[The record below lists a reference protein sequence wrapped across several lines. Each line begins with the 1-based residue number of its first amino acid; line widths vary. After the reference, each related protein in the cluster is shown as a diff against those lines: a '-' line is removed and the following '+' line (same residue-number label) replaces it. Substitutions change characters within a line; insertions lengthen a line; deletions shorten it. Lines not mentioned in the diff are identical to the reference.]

1 MAVDGNRIRQLRKNS
16 GLTQEELGKKLG
28 VIKQTVSS
36 WENNISEPNSEVLSK
51 IASVFN
57 VSIGYL
63 YGNSSSDIDYAN
75 YQMDTPE
82 FALDFKMRIRD
93 LMAEQKM
100 SEEDFAKRTGF
111 NYEEK
116 DSYLYGNRIPSIE
129 DLIKI
134 AAALNVS
141 TDYLLDI
148 SKRKRI
154 SAEEEMLLQS
164 FNRCDKE
171 CKKYLISKA
180 GVLCVEGISA
190 VAAGEYGKYVD
201 EEKNHFLRVVP
212 EEKGLKK
219 KNDKCAC

>member
-1 MAVDGNRIRQLRKNS
+1 MDIGKMISKLRSDKGLNQRDLAKLLGVSNGAIGMWETGKRQPDLD
-16 GLTQEELGKKLG
+16 TIKKLSAFFG
-28 VIKQTVSS
+28 VTTD
-36 WENNISEPNSEVLSK
+36 
-51 IASVFN
+51 
-57 VSIGYL
+57 YL
-63 YGNSSSDIDYAN
+63 IGNSQCAIDYAN

-82 FALDFKMRIRD
+82 FALDFKMRIRE
-93 LMAEQKM
+93 LLAEQKI
-100 SEEDFAKRTGF
+100 SEEEFAERAGF

-134 AAALNVS
+134 AGALNVS
-141 TDYLLDI
+141 TDYLLNVTN
-148 SKRKRI
+148 RKRI

-201 EEKNHFLRVVP
+201 EEKKLFPSSGTGGKR
-212 EEKGLKK
+212 
-219 KNDKCAC
+219 A

>member
-1 MAVDGNRIRQLRKNS
+1 MFGKRIVELRKKR
-16 GLTQEELGKKLG
+16 GLTQAELAKSIGISRSALSLYEIEKREPDIDTLGKLSALFKVPVGYILG
-28 VIKQTVSS
+28 KEQEIT
-36 WENNISEPNSEVLSK
+36 
-51 IASVFN
+51 
-57 VSIGYL
+57 
-63 YGNSSSDIDYAN
+63 DYTN
-75 YQMDTPE
+75 YTMDTPE

-93 LMAEQKM
+93 LLTEQKI
-100 SEEDFAKRTGF
+100 SEEEFAERAGF

-134 AAALNVS
+134 AGALNVS
-141 TDYLLDI
+141 TDYLLNVTN
-148 SKRKRI
+148 RKRI

-190 VAAGEYGKYVD
+190 VAAGEYEKYVD
-201 EEKNHFLRVVP
+201 EEKKSFP
-212 EEKGLKK
+212 SSGTGGKW
-219 KNDKCAC
+219 A

>member
-1 MAVDGNRIRQLRKNS
+1 MDIGKMISKLRSDKGLNQRELAKLLGVSNGAIGMWETGKRQPDLD
-16 GLTQEELGKKLG
+16 TIKKLSAFFG
-28 VIKQTVSS
+28 VTTD
-36 WENNISEPNSEVLSK
+36 
-51 IASVFN
+51 
-57 VSIGYL
+57 YL
-63 YGNSSSDIDYAN
+63 LGNSQCAIDYAN

-82 FALDFKMRIRD
+82 FALDFKMRIRE
-93 LMAEQKM
+93 LLVEQKI
-100 SEEDFAKRTGF
+100 SEEEFAERAGF

-116 DSYLYGNRIPSIE
+116 DSYLYGNQIPSIE

-134 AAALNVS
+134 AGALNVS
-141 TDYLLDI
+141 TDYLLNVTN
-148 SKRKRI
+148 RKRI

-201 EEKNHFLRVVP
+201 EEKKSFPSSGTGGKR
-212 EEKGLKK
+212 
-219 KNDKCAC
+219 A

>member
-1 MAVDGNRIRQLRKNS
+1 M
-16 GLTQEELGKKLG
+16 LGKQLKVLRES
-28 VIKQTVSS
+28 KQKSQQEVCSALNIEQSTLANY
-36 WENNISEPNSEVLSK
+36 ENGKRIPKIEILIK
-51 IASVFN
+51 IAEYYQCSVDFLLGIEK
-57 VSIGYL
+57 SGK
-63 YGNSSSDIDYAN
+63 IDYAN
-75 YQMDTPE
+75 YQMDTSE

-100 SEEDFAKRTGF
+100 SEEEFEKRAGF

-134 AAALNVS
+134 AGALNVS

-154 SAEEEMLLQS
+154 STEEEMLLQS

-190 VAAGEYGKYVD
+190 VAAGEYGKYVNQ
-201 EEKNHFLRVVP
+201 EKKSFPSSGTGGKR
-212 EEKGLKK
+212 
-219 KNDKCAC
+219 A

>member
-1 MAVDGNRIRQLRKNS
+1 MAVDGNRIRQLRNDS
-16 GLTQEELGKKLG
+16 GLTQEALGKKLG
-28 VIKQTVSS
+28 VIKQIVSS

-63 YGNSSSDIDYAN
+63 YENTSSGIDYAN
-75 YQMDTPE
+75 YQMDSPE
-82 FALDFKMRIRD
+82 FSLAFKMRIRD

-100 SEEDFAKRTGF
+100 SEEEFAQRAGF

-134 AAALNVS
+134 AGSLNVS

-148 SKRKRI
+148 SKRKHI

-171 CKKYLISKA
+171 CKKYLISEA

-201 EEKNHFLRVVP
+201 EEKKHFLRVVP

-219 KNDKCAC
+219 KNDECAC

>member
-1 MAVDGNRIRQLRKNS
+1 MAVDGNRIRQLRKDS
-16 GLTQEELGKKLG
+16 GLTQEALGKKLG

-36 WENNISEPNSEVLSK
+36 WENNISEPNSEILSK

-63 YGNSSSDIDYAN
+63 YENTSSGIDYAN
-75 YQMDTPE
+75 YQMDSPE

-93 LMAEQKM
+93 LMAEQKI
-100 SEEDFAKRTGF
+100 SEEEFAQRAGF

-134 AAALNVS
+134 AGALNVS

-164 FNRCDKE
+164 FNRCDNE

-201 EEKNHFLRVVP
+201 EEKKSFP
-212 EEKGLKK
+212 SSGTGGKG
-219 KNDKCAC
+219 A

>member
-1 MAVDGNRIRQLRKNS
+1 MFGKRIVELRKKR
-16 GLTQEELGKKLG
+16 GLTQAELAKSIGISRSALSLYEIEKREPDIDTLGKLSALFKVPVGYILG
-28 VIKQTVSS
+28 KEQEIT
-36 WENNISEPNSEVLSK
+36 
-51 IASVFN
+51 
-57 VSIGYL
+57 
-63 YGNSSSDIDYAN
+63 DYTN
-75 YQMDTPE
+75 YTMDTPE

-93 LMAEQKM
+93 LLAEQKI
-100 SEEDFAKRTGF
+100 SEEEFAERTGF

-134 AAALNVS
+134 AGALNVS
-141 TDYLLDI
+141 TDYLLNVTN
-148 SKRKRI
+148 RKRI

-190 VAAGEYGKYVD
+190 VAAGEYEKYVD
-201 EEKNHFLRVVP
+201 EEKKSFP
-212 EEKGLKK
+212 SSGTGGKW
-219 KNDKCAC
+219 A